1 MSRPLTGR
9 RKPQTDPDMDTFTAE
24 LHAIALR
31 CSTEFRVLRKL
42 ARRDYCQKPLGPRT
56 KIGLIVDVET
66 TGLDTGP
73 DGDEIIELG
82 MVKFAYTPGGVVLG
96 PIGQFTGFQQPS
108 EPISPLIRRL
118 TGITDDMVRGRCLD
132 IAAIEA
138 FAGDADIV
146 IAHNANFDR
155 RFLERAC
162 PVFERLPWACS
173 QTQVKWFEEGIEGTK
188 LVYLAYHNRFY
199 YDAHRAIDD
208 CFALLEVLGHPLPEA
223 GQTPLAQLLDAVRRP
238 NLRVFAL
245 GLPYELK
252 DRVRARGYRWSNGAD
267 GRPRA
272 WHRDVTADE
281 VEAELRFLDDLDR
294 GDVLEPLVMEMDAY
308 VRFSDRQA

>member
-1 MSRPLTGR
+1 
-9 RKPQTDPDMDTFTAE
+9 MDTFEAE

-42 ARRDYCQKPLGPRT
+42 ARREYCEKPLGPRT

-73 DGDEIIELG
+73 DGDEIIEVGLL
-82 MVKFAYTPGGVVLG
+82 KFAYTAGGVVLG
-96 PIGQFTGFQQPS
+96 VINQHTSFQQPNK
-108 EPISPLIRRL
+108 PIPALVTRL
-118 TGITDDMVRGRCLD
+118 TGITDDKVRGHRLD
-132 IAAIEA
+132 LAAIEA
-138 FAGDADIV
+138 FAADVDIV
-146 IAHNANFDR
+146 VAHNAGFDR
-155 RFLERAC
+155 RFLERVC
-162 PVFERLPWACS
+162 PVFAHLPWACS

-188 LVYLAYHNRFY
+188 LCYIAYHNRFY
-199 YDAHRAIDD
+199 FDGHRALDD
-208 CFALLEVLGHPLPEA
+208 AYALLEILEHPLPES

-238 NLRVFAL
+238 KLRVYAL

-252 DRVRARGYRWSNGAD
+252 DRVRARGYRWSSGTD

-281 VEAELRFLDDLDR
+281 VEAELQFLEDLDC

-308 VRFSDRQA
+308 VRFSDRRA

>member
-1 MSRPLTGR
+1 
-9 RKPQTDPDMDTFTAE
+9 MDLFEAE

-31 CSTEFRVLRKL
+31 CSSEFRVLRKL
-42 ARRDYCQKPLGPRT
+42 ARRNYCERPLGPRT

-82 MVKFAYTPGGVVLG
+82 MIKFAYTTGGVVLG
-96 PIGQFTGFQQPS
+96 VLSQHTNFQEPSQPIPA
-108 EPISPLIRRL
+108 LVKRL
-118 TGITDDMVRGRCLD
+118 TGITDDMVRGKRLD

-138 FAGDADIV
+138 FAADADIV
-146 IAHNANFDR
+146 IAHNAGFDR
-155 RFLERAC
+155 PFLERAC
-162 PVFERLPWACS
+162 PAFATLPWACS

-188 LVYLAYHNRFY
+188 LCYIAYHNRFY
-199 YDAHRAIDD
+199 YDGHRAIDD
-208 CFALLEVLGHPLPEA
+208 AFALLQILEHPLPES
-223 GQTPLAQLLDAVRRP
+223 GQTPLAQLLEAVRRP
-238 NLRVFAL
+238 NLRVYAL

-272 WHRDVTADE
+272 WHRDVAADD
-281 VEAELRFLDDLDR
+281 VEAELNFLDALDR
-294 GDVLEPLVMEMDAY
+294 ADVLEPLVLELDAY
-308 VRFSDRQA
+308 SRFSNRFA

>member
-1 MSRPLTGR
+1 MSRP
-9 RKPQTDPDMDTFTAE
+9 PQRSTEDTLERVMDTFEAE

-42 ARRDYCQKPLGPRT
+42 ARREYCERPLGPRA

-82 MVKFAYTPGGVVLG
+82 LLKFAYTAGGVVLG
-96 PIGQFTGFQQPS
+96 VLSQHTSFH
-108 EPISPLIRRL
+108 EPRHAIPALVTRL
-118 TGITDDMVRGRCLD
+118 TGITADMVRGKRVD
-132 IAAIEA
+132 VAAIEA
-138 FAGDADIV
+138 FAADVDIV
-146 IAHNANFDR
+146 IAHNAGFDR

-162 PVFERLPWACS
+162 PEFATLPWACS

-188 LVYLAYHNRFY
+188 LCYLAYHNRFY
-199 YDAHRAIDD
+199 YDGHRAIDD
-208 CFALLEVLGHPLPEA
+208 CFALLEILEHPLPES
-223 GQTPLAQLLDAVRRP
+223 GQTPLAQLLEAVRRP
-238 NLRVFAL
+238 NLRVYAL

-252 DRVRARGYRWSNGAD
+252 DRVRARGYRWSSGAD

-272 WHRDVTADE
+272 WHRDVTGDE

-294 GDVLEPLVMEMDAY
+294 GDVVEPLVIEMDAY